1 MPNKND
7 ILYSQINY
15 ESALSAKKDVLEIER
30 SFLNIMQKIEIYRS
44 LRNKEFV
51 IKLKLKNT
59 LKETKDKI
67 SHITESLPHPHGVK
81 AIKSNIIE
89 TEKKFKESKK
99 SKIERDL
106 KEIQDKLEE
115 LSK

>member
-1 MPNKND
+1 MINNPNPHEND
-7 ILYSQINY
+7 FYGQELILNLY
-15 ESALSAKKDVLEIER
+15 DC
-30 SFLNIMQKIEIYRS
+30 NIKTISSGRKI
-44 LRNKEFV
+44 KEFV